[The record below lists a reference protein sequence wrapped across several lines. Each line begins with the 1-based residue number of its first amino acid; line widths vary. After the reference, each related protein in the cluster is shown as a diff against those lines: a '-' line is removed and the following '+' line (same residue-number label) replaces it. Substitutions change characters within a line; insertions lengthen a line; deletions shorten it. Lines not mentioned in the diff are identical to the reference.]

1 MMNYWWNGWCW
12 CWSGWS
18 TFEFI
23 KSGNESSRLCL
34 WFLSGCWINF
44 KIFLLLLL
52 LLTNYA
58 VFHTCCD
65 IINSP
70 SLFAYHDEWL
80 VIVYN
85 SLIFFFL
92 SFVPFYSS
100 KKLIKRKTTNA
111 DASRDT
117 STQFFSTSLK
127 ITHNC
132 WKSRLLNEIM
142 SGRPNAE
149 KINFKN
155 RAILFNFTLSSFIFF
170 CHQIF

>member
-70 SLFAYHDEWL
+70 SSLFTYHDEWL

-85 SLIFFFL
+85 SLIFFFFHLYLFIAPRSL
-92 SFVPFYSS
+92 SRERRRMPTPQEIHRHNSS
-100 KKLIKRKTTNA
+100 QHRWKLPTIAGNQ
-111 DASRDT
+111 D
-117 STQFFSTSLK
+117 
-127 ITHNC
+127 C
-132 WKSRLLNEIM
+132 WTK
-142 SGRPNAE
+142 
-149 KINFKN
+149 
-155 RAILFNFTLSSFIFF
+155 
-170 CHQIF
+170 